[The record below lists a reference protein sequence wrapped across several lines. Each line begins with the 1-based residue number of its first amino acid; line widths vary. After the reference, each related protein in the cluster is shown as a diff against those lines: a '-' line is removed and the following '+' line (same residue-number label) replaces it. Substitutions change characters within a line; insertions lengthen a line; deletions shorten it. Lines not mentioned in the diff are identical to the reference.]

1 MPPKVDVEKCQGC
14 GNCVA
19 VCPSVVFELAD
30 GKSKVINPEACTS
43 CGLCVDNCPEQAITL
58 V

>member
-1 MPPKVDVEKCQGC
+1 MPPKVDLKKCQGC

-19 VCPSVVFELAD
+19 VCPSAVFELEG

-58 V
+58 P